1 MALAKNRKPISSNGA
16 SFDALT
22 VPEDDPI
29 WRHTGVPVSW
39 QAAKNGSQWV
49 VWTDGYPSRSGF
61 SENVTALK
69 PRSAL
74 RRISA
79 AATAGS
85 ESQGSWQGM
94 IRSGYGPAQASRC
107 QSL

>member
-16 SFDALT
+16 SVEALT
-22 VPEDDPI
+22 VPDEEPM
-29 WRHTGVPVSW
+29 WRQTGVPVSS

-74 RRISA
+74 RRISS
-79 AATAGS
+79 AATTGS
-85 ESQGSWQGM
+85 DSQGSWQGM
-94 IRSGYGPAQASRC
+94 MRSGYGPAQASRC